1 MGRIVLRRLIYMLT
15 TMLLASVALFLLFEV
30 DPESVAANALGQYS
44 TIEQRRL
51 WLAQHGYDQPLV
63 VRYAAWLARFVTG
76 EFGQSRV
83 FNQPVADILLVRA
96 GNSAILA
103 LAFFAIMVPLAIGLG
118 VLAGMR
124 EGSPLDRVIS
134 VLSIVTTSVPP
145 FASGVFVT
153 AILVFWLGLLPGTS
167 SMIDG
172 FRAREL
178 VLPVLVLVLYDL
190 GYVARIT
197 RGAMADAMT
206 SAYVRTAIL
215 KGIPRRR
222 VVLRHALRNALVAP
236 FTVIMLQVNWLIGG
250 VIVVEFLFAYK
261 GLGSL
266 ILEASLNRDI
276 FLIQAST
283 MLTIGLAVL
292 TQSIADIGYVILNP
306 RIRYK

>member
-1 MGRIVLRRLIYMLT
+1 MGRIVLRRLVYMLT

-44 TIEQRRL
+44 TTEQRAL

-63 VRYAAWLARFVTG
+63 LRYGAWLLRFVTG
-76 EFGQSRV
+76 ELGHSRV
-83 FNQPVADILLVRA
+83 FNQPVIDILMVRA

-103 LAFFAIMVPLAIGLG
+103 VAFFAVMVPLAIGLG

-124 EGSPLDRVIS
+124 EGSPLDRIIS
-134 VLSIVTTSVPP
+134 VFSILTTSVPP

-153 AILVFWLGLLPGTS
+153 AILVFWLDLLPGTS

-172 FRAREL
+172 FRLREL

-197 RGAMADAMT
+197 RGAMAEAMT

-266 ILEASLNRDI
+266 ILEASLSRDI

-292 TQSIADIGYVILNP
+292 TQSIADVGYVILNP
-306 RIRYK
+306 RIRYR

>member
-1 MGRIVLRRLIYMLT
+1 MLRRLVYMLT
-15 TMLLASVALFLLFEV
+15 TMLLASIALFLLFEV
-30 DPESVAANALGQYS
+30 DPESVAANVLGQYS
-44 TIEQRRL
+44 TNEQRRL
-51 WLAQHGYDQPLV
+51 WLTEHGYDQPV
-63 VRYAAWLARFVTG
+63 VLRYVAWLLRFVAG
-76 EFGQSRV
+76 EFGHSRV
-83 FNQPVADILLVRA
+83 FNQPVTDILLVRA

-103 LAFFAIMVPLAIGLG
+103 LAFFVVMVPLAIGLG

-134 VLSIVTTSVPP
+134 IFAILTTSVPP
-145 FASGVFVT
+145 FASGVFAT

-172 FRAREL
+172 FRLREL

-197 RGAMADAMT
+197 RSAMAEAMT

-266 ILEASLNRDI
+266 ILEASLARDI

-283 MLTIGLAVL
+283 MFTIGVAVL

-306 RIRYK
+306 RIRYR